1 MTPPIDAT
9 EALQEY
15 WLLAK
20 CYREKITYKKI
31 SEVGEK
37 KLHILNIV
45 CLKDIIVFGGTEE
58 T

>member
-9 EALQEY
+9 EALKEY

-37 KLHILNIV
+37 KVYIRSVV